1 MERAA
6 AEHFAERMLGVLNH
20 AMLGLQISLGHQ
32 VGLYD
37 LMSRLEP
44 GTAEGIAREAGLDE
58 RYVREWLDGQ
68 VVGGIIQYDSAPRT
82 YVLPSEHA
90 ASLTREAGP
99 ENLAVLAPYIALCGE
114 VEQHVV
120 RSFREGGGVAYDRY
134 SRFQELQAAESAR
147 GLRRLASSMRSWR
160 SSPVWSSVSRLE
172 STCSTSAVGRG
183 TRST

>member
-147 GLRRLASSMRSWR
+147 GFDASLVDAQLALVPGLVERLKAGID
-160 SSPVWSSVSRLE
+160 VLD
-172 STCSTSAVGRG
+172 VGCGQG